1 MEEAEII
8 VKRSILQGS
17 AARGGRRSLLRR
29 GETPTAM
36 TRPGRGPLGPWPDL
50 RGLRLTAGRRPIWVW
65 VWVCAGLGPL
75 SLSVSLSLSLCLSVS
90 LSLSFFETWWGLY

>member
-36 TRPGRGPLGPWPDL
+36 TRPGRGPWGPWPDL
-50 RGLRLTAGRRPIWVW
+50 RADAPCHRRQVMFALF
-65 VWVCAGLGPL
+65 VYVCFFSFLLCGTEKVLFGAEE
-75 SLSVSLSLSLCLSVS
+75 VS
-90 LSLSFFETWWGLY
+90 WH